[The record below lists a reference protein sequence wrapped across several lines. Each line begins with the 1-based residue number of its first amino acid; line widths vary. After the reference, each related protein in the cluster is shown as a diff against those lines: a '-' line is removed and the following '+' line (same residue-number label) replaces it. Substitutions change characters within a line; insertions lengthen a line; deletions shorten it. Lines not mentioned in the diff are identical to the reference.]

1 MGSVRSFDVRRFAF
15 LVAATLVGVGASA
28 CSSGP
33 SAPDQDS
40 YLRQLA
46 AERATKDRSL
56 REDSDSPIPTAKR
69 DSLLPLRYY
78 APDPDYAVPAALKLA
93 EERPTLDMPTSTGQ
107 VRKMQRVGNLE
118 FTFRGQPLSLGAF
131 VEDGTERITK
141 LFVPFADMTTG
152 KDTYSAGR
160 YLDLF
165 PTATGIYTIDFNR
178 AYNPYCAYNNQYDCP
193 FPPASNRLKVPIRA
207 GEKSP
212 GA

>member
-1 MGSVRSFDVRRFAF
+1 MGSLERKRFAF
-15 LVAATLVGVGASA
+15 VATAATLLAIGISA

-40 YLRQLA
+40 YRRQLA
-46 AERATKDRSL
+46 AERAAKDRSL
-56 REDSDSPIPTAKR
+56 REDSDSPVPGSKMDA
-69 DSLLPLRYY
+69 LLPLRYY
-78 APDPDYAVPAALKLA
+78 PADPDYAVPAALKLA
-93 EERPTLDMPTSTGQ
+93 DERPTLDMPTSTGQ
-107 VRKMQRVGNLE
+107 LRKMQRVGNLE
-118 FTFRGQPLSLGAF
+118 FTFQGQSLSLGAF
-131 VEDGTERITK
+131 VEDGTSRITK
-141 LFVPFADMTTG
+141 LFVPFSDMTTG
-152 KDTYSAGR
+152 KETYPAGR